1 MPKGRPSA
9 PRGEAKRDLLLDAA
23 ERVMIDKGYA
33 GVTSRSVGLA
43 AGAPAP
49 LVHYYFP
56 SLDDLFVALL
66 QRGVARSK
74 ERFRE
79 AMDSPDPLRSVWEMS
94 LDPRGTAFLME
105 ITALSNH
112 REAVR
117 DALVEISSEFHTM
130 QVAGFA
136 ELFERLGVDTERFP
150 PELAVI
156 AIGGIS
162 RMVVRERAMGTTV
175 GQDVAL
181 QAIDKFIAAL
191 SSASSEAPSTSAKR
205 ASRNGRATRVQR

>member
-1 MPKGRPSA
+1 MA
-9 PRGEAKRDLLLDAA
+9 
-23 ERVMIDKGYA
+23 
-33 GVTSRSVGLA
+33 
-43 AGAPAP
+43 
-49 LVHYYFP
+49 
-56 SLDDLFVALL
+56 
-66 QRGVARSK
+66 
-74 ERFRE
+74 
-79 AMDSPDPLRSVWEMS
+79 SPDPLRAVWEMS

-117 DALVEISSEFHTM
+117 EALVEISSEFHTM

-181 QAIDKFIAAL
+181 QAIDKFIATL
-191 SSASSEAPSTSAKR
+191 SQAAPEATSATAAR
-205 ASRNGRATRVQR
+205 ASRNGRKQRA

>member
-23 ERVMIDKGYA
+23 ERVMIEKGYA

-74 ERFRE
+74 ERFQE
-79 AMDSPDPLRSVWEMS
+79 AMDSPDPLRSVWDMS

-136 ELFERLGVDTERFP
+136 EVFERLGVDTERFP

-181 QAIDKFIAAL
+181 AAIDKFIAAL
-191 SSASSEAPSTSAKR
+191 SPTTPSATAKR
-205 ASRNGRATRVQR
+205 ASRNRRATRVQR